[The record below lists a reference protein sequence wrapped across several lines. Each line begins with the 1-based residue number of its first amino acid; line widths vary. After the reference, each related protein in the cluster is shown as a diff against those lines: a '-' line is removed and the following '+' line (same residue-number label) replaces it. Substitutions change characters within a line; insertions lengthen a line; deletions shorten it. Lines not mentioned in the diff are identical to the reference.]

1 VGRNA
6 IIDGIVID
14 DPAEMVDPSA
24 GLQDSPPVVAPAPP
38 AEEFARPLGA
48 PNSNR
53 RRWWTALLAVAV
65 VVTGSAFALLYNDD
79 LSFQRA
85 DRALT
90 TQNESLQ
97 GQILGLQG
105 QLSALQ
111 ANLAKTQ
118 SDLAAANALAAHP
131 LLGIWNV
138 PQTVQG
144 PSYYLAAGVP
154 DTFTYHVILSSKA
167 PMNVSI
173 VTFEQFSAAV
183 RCIDNGAGSTDFCM
197 HHSGAAI
204 SWLGVKGD
212 KAVDY
217 NFHLAEGCAAYMLVI
232 TAPSR
237 VTVVPDVKVTYSPAP
252 NATGTCA

>member
-1 VGRNA
+1 M
-6 IIDGIVID
+6 ID
-14 DPAEMVDPSA
+14 DPAAAIEPSA
-24 GLQDSPPVVAPAPP
+24 DVQVAPQI
-38 AEEFARPLGA
+38 EKSARPLGA
-48 PNSNR
+48 PISTR
-53 RRWWTALLAVAV
+53 RRWWTASLAVAV
-65 VVTGSAFALLYNDD
+65 LVTAGGLALLYNDD
-79 LSFQRA
+79 LSFQNA
-85 DRALT
+85 DRSLT

-118 SDLAAANALAAHP
+118 SELAAANALAAHP

-154 DTFTYHVILSSKA
+154 DTFTYHVVLSSKA

-183 RCIDNGAGSTDFCM
+183 RCIDNGGGSTNWCM

-204 SWLGVKGD
+204 GWLGVTS
-212 KAVDY
+212 VDY
-217 NFHLAEGCAAYMLVI
+217 LFHLAEGCAAYMLVI
-232 TAPSR
+232 TAPSK
-237 VTVVPDVKVTYSPAP
+237 VTVEPNISVTYKPAP
-252 NATGTCA
+252 HATGTCA